1 MSIRERERERERFLS
16 RNARTPRNT
25 AIILEVS
32 YMNKSHMGIGSRGQS
47 FATSV
52 LPPVT

>member
-1 MSIRERERERERFLS
+1 MSERERERESSLS
-16 RNARTPRNT
+16 RIARTPRNT
-25 AIILEVS
+25 AIIVEVS
-32 YMNKSHMGIGSRGQS
+32 YITKVTWALVHGQS